1 LVFVNEQHHRIV
13 DACRCVRTLVLI
25 RQRGQ
30 DITTNAHSPLLRPQ
44 TMQRVSSFLPSWDA
58 RRRSNASTTSN
69 GRSSIVTAN
78 GIKSPLEK
86 VFRWSSKPP
95 APLTTAALA
104 SATSRIGREAFWP
117 ATLDAECDRSAR
129 ILKSFCSDGF
139 LAPLDDVPNT
149 DANAE
154 PKTPARIFKKI
165 PSRIIQNA
173 AGIAIFTCMRSG
185 LWMTGSGGSG
195 ILIARKADGTWS
207 PPSGILLHTPSLS
220 FIMGIDIYDC
230 VLVINNVAAL
240 ESLITKPTVTLGEDI
255 GLTTGPLVALES
267 SEIDNRWRDLD
278 NTVLTYMKARG
289 QTQNVNLT
297 GCILTERA
305 NENERFYGANVTSMD
320 IVAGNVSRH
329 VEETRPLFE
338 VIKEAEG
345 RIDADQVILKKLS
358 ALPAP
363 GDAMIETPRSS
374 PASPKTPFGI
384 PLADD
389 PDPYG
394 VLALEMAGL
403 EIREAGTRLR
413 PTSNQFEFHPAPSSP
428 AFSRFRQSGETFTTK
443 SNRGS
448 LMSTKTSRT
457 KMSEAWTQTN
467 ATGTPDTS
475 PSQSQSQSEDGA
487 SISSLPVLKEPEE
500 PEEVDYT
507 KIDFTPLRQIS
518 GSHSIEGTVMT
529 TDSDDHLR
537 TDVSTMDDTATKAS
551 SVYTKDDASVITTHD
566 DSEEARNEQQDGDAD
581 DEDDEGDE
589 DEDEEE
595 EPVIYEV
602 AAVQPAARTAVMAA
616 PIHAKGALVT
626 IPKRIPPPLPAR
638 SPMRTSRASKS
649 DIGDVS
655 HLHSPLQSSFT
666 PSPRQSIDSSSI
678 RSGSDRIPS
687 ITETAP
693 ALSDDEK
700 LEKTDSVLSEKLQQA
715 DDVSAPM
722 AHESEQATPLAP
734 GAFPDDGDFLT
745 PLGSPLKEISS
756 IESRHTAPKAV
767 DVA

>member
-1 LVFVNEQHHRIV
+1 
-13 DACRCVRTLVLI
+13 
-25 RQRGQ
+25 
-30 DITTNAHSPLLRPQ
+30 
-44 TMQRVSSFLPSWDA
+44 MQRVSSFLPSWDA

-69 GRSSIVTAN
+69 GRTSIATAN
-78 GIKSPLEK
+78 GIRSPLEK
-86 VFRWSSKPP
+86 VFRWSNKPP

-139 LAPLDDVPNT
+139 LAPLDDRPPAT

-154 PKTPARIFKKI
+154 PRTPPARIFKKI
-165 PSRIIQNA
+165 PPRIIQNA

-230 VLVINNVAAL
+230 VLVINNIAAL
-240 ESLITKPTVTLGEDI
+240 EALITKPTVTLGEDI

-267 SEIDNRWRDLD
+267 TEVDNRWKDFD

-289 QTQNVNLT
+289 QTQNVNLN

-305 NENERFYGANVTSMD
+305 NENERFYAANLSAMD

-345 RIDADQVILKKLS
+345 RIDADQAILKKLS

-363 GDAMIETPRSS
+363 GDAVIETPRSS
-374 PASPKTPFGI
+374 PASPKTAFGI
-384 PLADD
+384 PPADD
-389 PDPYG
+389 PDPFG

-413 PTSNQFEFHPAPSSP
+413 PMSNQFEFHPAPSSP
-428 AFSRFRQSGETFTTK
+428 AFSRFRQSSETFTTK

-448 LMSTKTSRT
+448 LMSTKTNRT

-467 ATGTPDTS
+467 ATGTPATS
-475 PSQSQSQSEDGA
+475 PSQSQNQSEDGA
-487 SISSLPVLKEPEE
+487 SVSSLPALKEPEE

-529 TDSDDHLR
+529 DSDDHLR
-537 TDVSTMDDTATKAS
+537 TDVSTMDDTVTKAS
-551 SVYTKDDASVITTHD
+551 SIYTKDDASVITTHD
-566 DSEEARNEQQDGDAD
+566 DDYEESRNEQQDGDAD
-581 DEDDEGDE
+581 DEDDEVDDDDE
-589 DEDEEE
+589 DDEE
-595 EPVIYEV
+595 EPVIFEI
-602 AAVQPAARTAVMAA
+602 AAAQPAARTAVMAA

-626 IPKRIPPPLPAR
+626 IPKRIPPPLPVR
-638 SPMRTSRASKS
+638 SPMRNSRASKS

-666 PSPRQSIDSSSI
+666 PSPRQSTDSSSI
-678 RSGSDRIPS
+678 RSGTDRIPS
-687 ITETAP
+687 ISETVP
-693 ALSDDEK
+693 DLSDDDESVKVIFNANFTFGEK
-700 LEKTDSVLSEKLQQA
+700 MLQA
-715 DDVSAPM
+715 DDVSVPKTPT
-722 AHESEQATPLAP
+722 AHEPEQATPLAP

-745 PLGSPLKEISS
+745 PFGSPLKEVSS

-767 DVA
+767 NVS

>member
-1 LVFVNEQHHRIV
+1 
-13 DACRCVRTLVLI
+13 
-25 RQRGQ
+25 
-30 DITTNAHSPLLRPQ
+30 
-44 TMQRVSSFLPSWDA
+44 MQRVSSFLPSWDS

-69 GRSSIVTAN
+69 PRASVATAN
-78 GIKSPLEK
+78 SIRSPLEK
-86 VFRWSSKPP
+86 VFRWSNKPP

-139 LAPLDDVPNT
+139 LAPLDNLPTSDA
-149 DANAE
+149 DANPE

-165 PSRIIQNA
+165 PPRIIQDA

-207 PPSGILLHTPSLS
+207 PPSGIILHTPSLS
-220 FIMGIDIYDC
+220 FIMGVDIYDC
-230 VLVINNVAAL
+230 VLVINNIAAL
-240 ESLITKPTVTLGEDI
+240 EALITKPTVTLGEDI
-255 GLTTGPLVALES
+255 GLTAGPLVALES
-267 SEIDNRWRDLD
+267 TEVDGRWKDLD

-289 QTQNVNLT
+289 QTQNVNLN

-305 NENERFYGANVTSMD
+305 NENERFYGASLSAMD
-320 IVAGNVSRH
+320 IVAGNVTRH

-345 RIDADQVILKKLS
+345 RVDADQAVLRKLS

-363 GDAMIETPRSS
+363 GDAVIDTPRSS

-389 PDPYG
+389 PDPFG

-428 AFSRFRQSGETFTTK
+428 AYSRFRQSSETFTTK

-448 LMSTKTSRT
+448 LMSTKTNRT

-467 ATGTPDTS
+467 ATGTPATS

-487 SISSLPVLKEPEE
+487 SVSSLPVLKE

-518 GSHSIEGTVMT
+518 GSHSLEGTVMT
-529 TDSDDHLR
+529 ESDHHLR
-537 TDVSTMDDTATKAS
+537 TDVSTADDVATKAS

-566 DSEEARNEQQDGDAD
+566 DDHKESRDEKQDGDAD
-581 DEDDEGDE
+581 DEDDQVDDE
-589 DEDEEE
+589 DEDDDEEE
-595 EPVIYEV
+595 EPVIFEI
-602 AAVQPAARTAVMAA
+602 AAAQPAARTAVMAA

-638 SPMRTSRASKS
+638 SPMRNSRASKS

-693 ALSDDEK
+693 DLSDVEE
-700 LEKTDSVLSEKLQQA
+700 LEKTDFTFDEKTQQA
-715 DDVSAPM
+715 DEAAVLETAT
-722 AHESEQATPLAP
+722 AHESEQATPFAP

-745 PLGSPLKEISS
+745 PLGSPLKEVSS
-756 IESRHTAPKAV
+756 IESRQHTAPKVV

>member
-1 LVFVNEQHHRIV
+1 
-13 DACRCVRTLVLI
+13 
-25 RQRGQ
+25 
-30 DITTNAHSPLLRPQ
+30 
-44 TMQRVSSFLPSWDA
+44 MQRVSSFLPSWDA
-58 RRRSNASTTSN
+58 RRRRSNTSTTTNS
-69 GRSSIVTAN
+69 RSSIVTAN
-78 GIKSPLEK
+78 SIRSPLDK

-95 APLTTAALA
+95 APLTPAAALA

-117 ATLDAECDRSAR
+117 ASLDAECERSAR

-139 LAPLDDVPNT
+139 LAPMQDEQDRDPS
-149 DANAE
+149 AE
-154 PKTPARIFKKI
+154 PRTPALIFKKI

-173 AGIAIFTCMRSG
+173 AGIAVFTCMRSG

-220 FIMGIDIYDC
+220 FIIGVDIYDC

-240 ESLITKPTVTLGEDI
+240 EALITKPTVTLGEDI
-255 GLTTGPLVALES
+255 GLTSGPLVALES
-267 SEIDNRWRDLD
+267 SEIDSRWKDLD

-289 QTQNVNLT
+289 QAQDVNLN

-305 NENERFYGANVTSMD
+305 NENERFYSGNVTPMD
-320 IVAGNVSRH
+320 IVAGNVTRH

-345 RIDADQVILKKLS
+345 RIDADQVILRKLS

-363 GDAMIETPRSS
+363 GDAILETPRSV
-374 PASPKTPFGI
+374 PASPKTTAFGVPDATDPDPFGI
-384 PLADD
+384 
-389 PDPYG
+389 
-394 VLALEMAGL
+394 LALEMAGL
-403 EIREAGTRLR
+403 EIREAGTHTR
-413 PTSNQFEFHPAPSSP
+413 PASRQFEFSPAPSSP
-428 AFSRFRQSGETFTTK
+428 LFAKFRQSSDTFTTR

-448 LMSTKTSRT
+448 LTSTKTSRT

-467 ATGTPDTS
+467 PTSTPDTS

-487 SISSLPVLKEPEE
+487 SVSSLPVLREPEE

-518 GSHSIEGTVMT
+518 GDRSMESTIMT
-529 TDSDDHLR
+529 ESDDHLQ
-537 TDVSTMDDTATKAS
+537 TDLGTVDDAVTKAS
-551 SVYTKDDASVITTHD
+551 SVYTKDDASTCSKHD
-566 DSEEARNEQQDGDAD
+566 DENAAIQKVAQSEVRKKDQVENAE
-581 DEDDEGDE
+581 EEEEESE
-589 DEDEEE
+589 DEDEE

-649 DIGDVS
+649 EIGDVS
-655 HLHSPLQSSFT
+655 YLHSPLASSFT
-666 PSPRQSIDSSSI
+666 PSPRQSIDSTTQSESDQQQK
-678 RSGSDRIPS
+678 RSEEEVPS
-687 ITETAP
+687 ITKTTVP
-693 ALSDDEK
+693 DVSNDDNAK
-700 LEKTDSVLSEKLQQA
+700 NVASAAAEKLQA
-715 DDVSAPM
+715 RDVSASMTPTIV
-722 AHESEQATPLAP
+722 ESQATPLAP
-734 GAFPDDGDFLT
+734 GSFPDEDKDFLT
-745 PLGSPLKEISS
+745 PLGSPLREVASM
-756 IESRHTAPKAV
+756 EPRHTAPKAV
-767 DVA
+767 NVA

>member
-1 LVFVNEQHHRIV
+1 
-13 DACRCVRTLVLI
+13 
-25 RQRGQ
+25 
-30 DITTNAHSPLLRPQ
+30 
-44 TMQRVSSFLPSWDA
+44 MQRVSSFLPSWDA

-78 GIKSPLEK
+78 GIRSPLEK

-139 LAPLDDVPNT
+139 LAPLDDLPNT

-173 AGIAIFTCMRSG
+173 AGIAVFTCMRSG

-230 VLVINNVAAL
+230 VLVINNIAAL
-240 ESLITKPTVTLGEDI
+240 EALITKPTVTLGEDI
-255 GLTTGPLVALES
+255 GLTAGPLVALES
-267 SEIDNRWRDLD
+267 TESDNKWKDLD

-289 QTQNVNLT
+289 QTQNVNLN
-297 GCILTERA
+297 GCILTERG
-305 NENERFYGANVTSMD
+305 NENERFYGANVTAMD

-345 RIDADQVILKKLS
+345 RIDADQAILKKLS

-389 PDPYG
+389 PDPFG

-413 PTSNQFEFHPAPSSP
+413 PTSSQFEFHPAPTSP

-475 PSQSQSQSEDGA
+475 PSQSQNQSEDGA
-487 SISSLPVLKEPEE
+487 SISSLPVLMEPEE

-529 TDSDDHLR
+529 DSDDHLR
-537 TDVSTMDDTATKAS
+537 TGMSTMDDAATKAS
-551 SVYTKDDASVITTHD
+551 SVYTKDD
-566 DSEEARNEQQDGDAD
+566 
-581 DEDDEGDE
+581 
-589 DEDEEE
+589 
-595 EPVIYEV
+595 
-602 AAVQPAARTAVMAA
+602 
-616 PIHAKGALVT
+616 
-626 IPKRIPPPLPAR
+626 
-638 SPMRTSRASKS
+638 
-649 DIGDVS
+649 
-655 HLHSPLQSSFT
+655 
-666 PSPRQSIDSSSI
+666 SIDSSSI

-700 LEKTDSVLSEKLQQA
+700 LERTDSTLIEKTQHE
-715 DDVSAPM
+715 DDVSAPQTPTT
-722 AHESEQATPLAP
+722 HELERATPLAP
-734 GAFPDDGDFLT
+734 GAFPDEGDFLT
-745 PLGSPLKEISS
+745 PLGTPLKEISS

-767 DVA
+767 NVA

>member
-1 LVFVNEQHHRIV
+1 
-13 DACRCVRTLVLI
+13 
-25 RQRGQ
+25 
-30 DITTNAHSPLLRPQ
+30 
-44 TMQRVSSFLPSWDA
+44 
-58 RRRSNASTTSN
+58 
-69 GRSSIVTAN
+69 
-78 GIKSPLEK
+78 
-86 VFRWSSKPP
+86 
-95 APLTTAALA
+95 
-104 SATSRIGREAFWP
+104 
-117 ATLDAECDRSAR
+117 
-129 ILKSFCSDGF
+129 DGF
-139 LAPLDDVPNT
+139 LAPLDNLPNT
-149 DANAE
+149 DADANAE

-165 PSRIIQNA
+165 PPRIIQDA

-207 PPSGILLHTPSLS
+207 PPSGIILHTPSLS
-220 FIMGIDIYDC
+220 FIMGVDIYDC
-230 VLVINNVAAL
+230 VLVINNIAAL

-267 SEIDNRWRDLD
+267 TEVDSRWKDLD

-289 QTQNVNLT
+289 QTQNVNLN

-305 NENERFYGANVTSMD
+305 NENERFYGTSLSAMD

-345 RIDADQVILKKLS
+345 RIDADQAVLKKLS

-363 GDAMIETPRSS
+363 GDAVIETPRGS

-384 PLADD
+384 PLVDD
-389 PDPYG
+389 PDPFG

-413 PTSNQFEFHPAPSSP
+413 PTSSQFEFHPAPSSP
-428 AFSRFRQSGETFTTK
+428 AFSRFRQSSETFATK
-443 SNRGS
+443 SNRAS

-457 KMSEAWTQTN
+457 KMSEAWTQTSV
-467 ATGTPDTS
+467 AGTPVTS
-475 PSQSQSQSEDGA
+475 PSQSQNQSEDGA
-487 SISSLPVLKEPEE
+487 SISSLPAAKEPEE
-500 PEEVDYT
+500 TEEVDYT
-507 KIDFTPLRQIS
+507 KIDLTPLRQIS
-518 GSHSIEGTVMT
+518 GSNSIEGTVV

-537 TDVSTMDDTATKAS
+537 TDMSTMDDAATKAS
-551 SVYTKDDASVITTHD
+551 SVYTKDDASVITTHND
-566 DSEEARNEQQDGDAD
+566 DHEEPCNEQQDGDAD
-581 DEDDEGDE
+581 ADDEDEDDEVD
-589 DEDEEE
+589 DDEE
-595 EPVIYEV
+595 EPVIFEI
-602 AAVQPAARTAVMAA
+602 AAAQPAARTAVMAA

-626 IPKRIPPPLPAR
+626 IPKRIPPPLPVR
-638 SPMRTSRASKS
+638 SPMRNSRASKS

-666 PSPRQSIDSSSI
+666 QSPRQSIDSSSI

-693 ALSDDEK
+693 DLSDDEGS
-700 LEKTDSVLSEKLQQA
+700 EKTDFTVGEKVQQQA
-715 DDVSAPM
+715 DDASVPKVAT
-722 AHESEQATPLAP
+722 AHESERATPLAP
-734 GAFPDDGDFLT
+734 GAFLDDGDFLT
-745 PLGSPLKEISS
+745 PLGSPLKEVSS

>member
-1 LVFVNEQHHRIV
+1 
-13 DACRCVRTLVLI
+13 
-25 RQRGQ
+25 
-30 DITTNAHSPLLRPQ
+30 
-44 TMQRVSSFLPSWDA
+44 MQRVSSFLPSWDA

-104 SATSRIGREAFWP
+104 SATSRVGREAFWP

-139 LAPLDDVPNT
+139 LAPLDHVPNA

-230 VLVINNVAAL
+230 VL
-240 ESLITKPTVTLGEDI
+240 DI

-267 SEIDNRWRDLD
+267 AEIDNKWKDLD

-289 QTQNVNLT
+289 QTQSVNLN

-305 NENERFYGANVTSMD
+305 NENERFYGANVTPMD

-345 RIDADQVILKKLS
+345 RIDADQAILKKLS

-537 TDVSTMDDTATKAS
+537 TDVSTMDDAATKAS

-566 DSEEARNEQQDGDAD
+566 DNEEVRNEQQDGDAD
-581 DEDDEGDE
+581 DEDDEVDE
-589 DEDEEE
+589 DDDEEE

-649 DIGDVS
+649 DIGD
-655 HLHSPLQSSFT
+655 
-666 PSPRQSIDSSSI
+666 SIDSSSI

-693 ALSDDEK
+693 ALSDDET
-700 LEKTDSVLSEKLQQA
+700 LEKTDSTLCEKLQQA
-715 DDVSAPM
+715 DEVPAPR
-722 AHESEQATPLAP
+722 HPRPT
-734 GAFPDDGDFLT
+734 
-745 PLGSPLKEISS
+745 
-756 IESRHTAPKAV
+756 SRSKRRP
-767 DVA
+767 

>member
-1 LVFVNEQHHRIV
+1 
-13 DACRCVRTLVLI
+13 
-25 RQRGQ
+25 
-30 DITTNAHSPLLRPQ
+30 
-44 TMQRVSSFLPSWDA
+44 MQRVSSFLPSWEA
-58 RRRSNASTTSN
+58 RRRSNTSTTSN
-69 GRSSIVTAN
+69 GRSSIVTASS
-78 GIKSPLEK
+78 IRSPLDK

-104 SATSRIGREAFWP
+104 TATSRIGREAFWP
-117 ATLDAECDRSAR
+117 ATLDAECDRAAR

-139 LAPLDDVPNT
+139 LAPLEDHPDT
-149 DANAE
+149 DASFE
-154 PKTPARIFKKI
+154 PQTPARIFKKI

-185 LWMTGSGGSG
+185 LWLTGSGGSG

-207 PPSGILLHTPSLS
+207 PPSGILLHTPTLS

-230 VLVINNVAAL
+230 VMVINNIAAL
-240 ESLITKPTVTLGEDI
+240 EALITKPTVTLGEDI
-255 GLTTGPLVALES
+255 GLTSGPLVALES
-267 SEIDNRWRDLD
+267 TEVDNRWKDLD

-289 QTQNVNLT
+289 QSQDVSLD

-305 NENERFYGANVTSMD
+305 NENERFYSRNVTAMD
-320 IVAGNVSRH
+320 VVAGNVSRH

-345 RIDADQVILKKLS
+345 RIDADQAILKKLS

-363 GDAMIETPRSS
+363 GDAVIETPKSS
-374 PASPKTPFGI
+374 PASPKTAFGI
-384 PLADD
+384 PNLED
-389 PDPYG
+389 PDPFG

-413 PTSNQFEFHPAPSSP
+413 PTSHQFEFNPAPSSP
-428 AFSRFRQSGETFTTK
+428 AFSKFNRQSGETFTTK

-467 ATGTPDTS
+467 QSSTPDTS
-475 PSQSQSQSEDGA
+475 PSHSQNQSEDGA
-487 SISSLPVLKEPEE
+487 SVSSLPVLKE

-507 KIDFTPLRQIS
+507 KIDFTPLRKIS
-518 GSHSIEGTVMT
+518 GSHSIEGTVM

-537 TDVSTMDDTATKAS
+537 TDVSTMDDAATKAS
-551 SVYTKDDASVITTHD
+551 SVYTKDDASIITKD
-566 DSEEARNEQQDGDAD
+566 ADKEEDKKEEQQEDDAD
-581 DEDDEGDE
+581 DEDDEDE
-589 DEDEEE
+589 DDDEE

-626 IPKRIPPPLPAR
+626 IPRRIPPPLPAR

-655 HLHSPLQSSFT
+655 HLHSPLHSSFT

-678 RSGSDRIPS
+678 RSGSENVPS
-687 ITETAP
+687 IKQTP
-693 ALSDDEK
+693 AEDVSDNDDK
-700 LEKTDSVLSEKLQQA
+700 TKKTDSVITERLQA
-715 DDVSAPM
+715 DEMSVPNTPTVQ
-722 AHESEQATPLAP
+722 ESEQATPMAP
-734 GAFPDDGDFLT
+734 GAFPDDAEDFLMPFGN
-745 PLGSPLKEISS
+745 PLREVSS
-756 IESRHTAPKAV
+756 IESKHTALKTV
-767 DVA
+767 DVV

>member
-1 LVFVNEQHHRIV
+1 
-13 DACRCVRTLVLI
+13 
-25 RQRGQ
+25 
-30 DITTNAHSPLLRPQ
+30 
-44 TMQRVSSFLPSWDA
+44 MQRVSSFLPSWDA

-69 GRSSIVTAN
+69 GRASIATAN
-78 GIKSPLEK
+78 GIRSPLEK
-86 VFRWSSKPP
+86 VFRWSNKPT

-104 SATSRIGREAFWP
+104 SAASRVGREAFWP

-139 LAPLDDVPNT
+139 LAPLDSLLNT
-149 DANAE
+149 DADANAE
-154 PKTPARIFKKI
+154 PKTPARVFKKI
-165 PSRIIQNA
+165 PPRIIQDA

-220 FIMGIDIYDC
+220 FIMGVDIYDC
-230 VLVINNVAAL
+230 VLVINNIAAL

-255 GLTTGPLVALES
+255 SLTTGPLVALES
-267 SEIDNRWRDLD
+267 TEVDSRWKDLD

-289 QTQNVNLT
+289 QTQNVNLN

-305 NENERFYGANVTSMD
+305 NENERFYGTSLSAMD
-320 IVAGNVSRH
+320 IAAGNVSRH

-345 RIDADQVILKKLS
+345 RVDADQAVLKKLS

-363 GDAMIETPRSS
+363 GDAVIETPKTS

-389 PDPYG
+389 PDPFG

-413 PTSNQFEFHPAPSSP
+413 PTSSQFEFHPAPSSP
-428 AFSRFRQSGETFTTK
+428 AFSRFRQSSETFTTK

-467 ATGTPDTS
+467 TTDTPATS
-475 PSQSQSQSEDGA
+475 PSQSQNQSEDGA
-487 SISSLPVLKEPEE
+487 SVSSLPVLKE

-518 GSHSIEGTVMT
+518 GRNSIEGTVMAGR
-529 TDSDDHLR
+529 DDHLR
-537 TDVSTMDDTATKAS
+537 ADVSTIDDATTKAS
-551 SVYTKDDASVITTHD
+551 SVYTKDDASVITTD
-566 DSEEARNEQQDGDAD
+566 DDIYMESRNEQQDGDAD
-581 DEDDEGDE
+581 DEDDDEVDE
-589 DEDEEE
+589 DDEEE
-595 EPVIYEV
+595 EPVIFEI
-602 AAVQPAARTAVMAA
+602 AAAQPAARTAVMAA

-626 IPKRIPPPLPAR
+626 IPKRIPPPLPPK
-638 SPMRTSRASKS
+638 SPMRSSRASKS

-655 HLHSPLQSSFT
+655 HLQSPLQSSFT

-687 ITETAP
+687 ITETVP
-693 ALSDDEK
+693 DLSDDEE
-700 LEKTDSVLSEKLQQA
+700 LEKANFTLGEKTQQA
-715 DDVSAPM
+715 DAPVSKTAT
-722 AHESEQATPLAP
+722 AHKSEQATPFAP
-734 GAFPDDGDFLT
+734 GAFPDDGYFLT
-745 PLGSPLKEISS
+745 PLGSPLKEVSS
-756 IESRHTAPKAV
+756 VESRQHTAPKAA

>member
-1 LVFVNEQHHRIV
+1 
-13 DACRCVRTLVLI
+13 
-25 RQRGQ
+25 
-30 DITTNAHSPLLRPQ
+30 
-44 TMQRVSSFLPSWDA
+44 MQRVSSFLPSWDA

-69 GRSSIVTAN
+69 GRASIATAN
-78 GIKSPLEK
+78 GIRSPLEK
-86 VFRWSSKPP
+86 VFRWSNKPP

-139 LAPLDDVPNT
+139 LAPLDNLPN
-149 DANAE
+149 DDAGANAE

-165 PSRIIQNA
+165 PPRIIQNA

-230 VLVINNVAAL
+230 VLVINNIAAL
-240 ESLITKPTVTLGEDI
+240 ESLINKPTVTLGEDI

-267 SEIDNRWRDLD
+267 TEVDSRWKDLD

-289 QTQNVNLT
+289 QTQSVNLN

-305 NENERFYGANVTSMD
+305 NENERFYGANLSAMD
-320 IVAGNVSRH
+320 IAAGNVSRH

-345 RIDADQVILKKLS
+345 RIDADQDILKKLS

-363 GDAMIETPRSS
+363 GDAVIETPRST
-374 PASPKTPFGI
+374 PASPKAPFGI

-389 PDPYG
+389 PDPFG

-413 PTSNQFEFHPAPSSP
+413 PTSNQFEFHPTPSSP
-428 AFSRFRQSGETFTTK
+428 AYSRYRQSSETFTTK

-467 ATGTPDTS
+467 VTGTPATS
-475 PSQSQSQSEDGA
+475 PSQSQNQSEDGA
-487 SISSLPVLKEPEE
+487 SVSSLPVLKEPEE

-518 GSHSIEGTVMT
+518 GSHSIEGTVT
-529 TDSDDHLR
+529 SDSDDHLR
-537 TDVSTMDDTATKAS
+537 TDVSTMNDVATKAS

-566 DSEEARNEQQDGDAD
+566 DNYGQQDGDAD
-581 DEDDEGDE
+581 DEDEVDDE
-589 DEDEEE
+589 DEDDDDDDEE
-595 EPVIYEV
+595 EPVIFEI
-602 AAVQPAARTAVMAA
+602 AAAQPATRTAVMAA

-626 IPKRIPPPLPAR
+626 IPKRIPPPLPVR
-638 SPMRTSRASKS
+638 SPMRNSRASKS

-655 HLHSPLQSSFT
+655 HLQSPLQSSFT
-666 PSPRQSIDSSSI
+666 PSPRQSIDSSSVQ
-678 RSGSDRIPS
+678 SGSDRIPS
-687 ITETAP
+687 ITETVP
-693 ALSDDEK
+693 DLSDDED
-700 LEKTDSVLSEKLQQA
+700 LEKTSPTLGEKMRQTDDISVAETA
-715 DDVSAPM
+715 TAR
-722 AHESEQATPLAP
+722 ESEQATPLAS
-734 GAFPDDGDFLT
+734 GAFPDDDDFLT
-745 PLGSPLKEISS
+745 PLGSPLKEKSS